1 MYNDESIKLTDPK
14 KTVIALGY
22 SDETTNKNTNPGSYE
37 EAEEIPTTVN
47 YYDGKDN
54 LRSDNKRMVDFLPIV
69 KKIKDPSETLDS
81 DTENSWTKV
90 PRDWQKL
97 LLGTK
102 AASDPQ
108 TQAMIQ
114 QAAAVAK
121 AQGHPVV
128 VNPLPTVHKPTI
140 EELEAAKNMWV

>member
-1 MYNDESIKLTDPK
+1 
-14 KTVIALGY
+14 
-22 SDETTNKNTNPGSYE
+22 
-37 EAEEIPTTVN
+37 VN

-54 LRSDNKRMVDFLPIV
+54 LRSDNKRMIDFMPIV

-97 LLGTK
+97 LLSNK

-108 TQAMIQ
+108 TQAMVQ

-121 AQGHPVV
+121 AQGNPIVV
-128 VNPLPTVHKPTI
+128 SPKPTVHKPTI